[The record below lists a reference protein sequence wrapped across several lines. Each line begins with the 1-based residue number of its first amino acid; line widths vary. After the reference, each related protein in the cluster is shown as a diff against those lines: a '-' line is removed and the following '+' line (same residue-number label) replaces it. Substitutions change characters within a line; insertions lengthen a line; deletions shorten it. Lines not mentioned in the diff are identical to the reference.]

1 MGSATRQNLRL
12 LALATTNA
20 ITHHPNYNALTRGND
35 IAIIRLLNPV
45 LPSAE
50 IAPISLPPLTPAMI
64 LPYENEEGFF
74 TGFGLSIQG
83 GQPAAFIQRGY
94 QRAIGTAR
102 CAQFFNIDTNQGLL
116 ETYSF
121 EYQKV

>member
-1 MGSATRQNLRL
+1 MGSATRANLRP
-12 LALATTNA
+12 LALAANNA
-20 ITHHPNYNALTRGND
+20 ITHHPNYNPANRAND

-50 IAPISLPPLTPAMI
+50 IATISLPPLTPVTV

-94 QRAIGTAR
+94 QRTIGTTR
-102 CAQFFNIDTNQGLL
+102 CTQFFNIDTNQGSL
-116 ETYSF
+116 EAFSC
-121 EYQKV
+121 